1 MRIPGHKVF
10 LGAGIAATAAYLLAP
25 RGMGADLLY
34 EVIGAAAVAAIAL
47 AGVRQERRRPWLL
60 MAAGQ
65 ALFVA
70 GDVLWLI
77 YDRVLHIDPWPSPAD
92 VLYLAGYPVLAT
104 ALWLLLRER
113 SPSRDGVAVLDAAI
127 VSVACGVLTWNFV
140 IGPIA
145 EAPGQSLLELLIS
158 LAYPVMDVLLLVVL
172 ARLVAAPG
180 SRSASFRLLAG
191 SAAALLV
198 ADASFML
205 VSPNGGYVVQ
215 GPIDALWLSSY
226 VLWAVAALHP
236 SAGALR
242 VSGKVVVKP
251 SRRRLILLACAALTC
266 PVVLVASSS
275 TGHPTDVPI
284 LGAGSVAIFL
294 LVIARMAGLV
304 RHIEAQVVLLDEQ
317 HRALKDTIS
326 EKAALAE
333 RLQHQAFHDSLTG
346 LPNRALFRDR
356 VKHAL
361 ERGRRNLGRP
371 ALLFIDLDEFKEIN
385 DALGHEA
392 GDRVLAEVGRRMRL
406 FLRESDTVARLG
418 GDEFAILIEDAQGAD
433 DVAETV
439 ARVHHSLADA
449 ISVGGA
455 SVHVRAS
462 VGVALGELNNDV
474 DDLLRNA
481 DAAMYQAKRDSRPP
495 RGGIGADA
503 PAAGAGYSTETLPH
517 SI

>member
-1 MRIPGHKVF
+1 MRIPGHKLF
-10 LGAGIAATAAYLLAP
+10 LGAGMAATAAYLLAP
-25 RGMGADLLY
+25 RGMVADLLY
-34 EVIGAAAVAAIAL
+34 DVIGAAAVGAIAL
-47 AGVRQERRRPWLL
+47 AGVRRERRRPWLL

-92 VLYLAGYPVLAT
+92 ALYLAGYPVLAA
-104 ALWLLLRER
+104 ALWLLLREG
-113 SPSRDGVAVLDAAI
+113 SPRRDGVAVLDAAI
-127 VSVACGVLTWNFV
+127 VSAACGLLTWNFV

-145 EAPGQSLLELLIS
+145 DAGGSLLELLIS

-172 ARLVAAPG
+172 ARLVAGPG
-180 SRSASFRLLAG
+180 SRNASFRLLAG
-191 SAAALLV
+191 SAALLLV
-198 ADASFML
+198 ADAWFML
-205 VSPNGGYVVQ
+205 VSPHGGYVVQ

-251 SRRRLILLACAALTC
+251 SRRRLILLAGAALTC
-266 PVVLVASSS
+266 PVVLVASSWA
-275 TGHPTDVPI
+275 GHPTDVPL

-304 RHIEAQVVLLDEQ
+304 HHIEAQVVLLDEQ

-356 VKHAL
+356 VRHAL
-361 ERGRRNLGRP
+361 ERSRRNLGRP

-406 FLRESDTVARLG
+406 GLRASDTVARLG
-418 GDEFAILIEDAQGAD
+418 GDEFAILIEDAQDAD

-439 ARVHHSLADA
+439 ARVHHSLADS
-449 ISVGGA
+449 ISVSGA
-455 SVHVRAS
+455 SVLVRAS

-481 DAAMYQAKRDSRPP
+481 DAAMYQAKRDSRP
-495 RGGIGADA
+495 RGAVGADGPATGHPPETA
-503 PAAGAGYSTETLPH
+503 PYPT
-517 SI
+517 